1 MRNTLPETVTV
12 GFVAPELLD
21 GPYIVKEYD
30 AAKNLIRQHQR
41 VLTPGATDPFS
52 ADWHNREGED
62 MAREYAFWHSTE
74 PVDGSEWLAPGRP
87 VGPLVRLLD
96 QLIERA
102 DKAGWAEAEWIVEEL
117 GWTDRDEMP
126 DRQWTRARLTEK
138 IR

>member
-21 GPYIVKEYD
+21 GPYTVEEYD
-30 AAKNLIRQHQR
+30 AAKNLIRRHQR

-52 ADWHNREGED
+52 GDWDGREGED
-62 MAREYAFWHSTE
+62 LAREYAFWAVTV
-74 PVDGSEWLAPGRP
+74 PVDGSEWLATPRQP
-87 VGPLVRLLD
+87 DVLVRLLD

-102 DKAGWAEAEWIVEEL
+102 DKAGWAEVEWIVEEL

-126 DRQWTRARLTEK
+126 DRQWTRARLTER